1 MADSHEIY
9 NLGRLCEGA
18 FHDLLSDRSLASFP
32 IVDVLYQHFQQWA
45 SYLGVFA
52 EESISLD
59 SRLRTSDSL
68 RTLVL
73 QLLEITKRNL
83 IRTMAIENE
92 KTGSK
97 SPASLIESMDRR
109 TSENVSS
116 PLVETLQ
123 ALEAALDSLHRL
135 GVAMR
140 QTSSSNLTQRIV
152 AFIDKEDDGDLQDL
166 ICFRLKHK
174 LMASARNQG
183 KDTGPPLSLCK
194 QLAVS
199 ISFRYFRIRRHVDED
214 LKLYACISEQCL
226 EPPQLFSRF
235 DDWCRHMDQVHS
247 PRWAETVHGI
257 PFWCCDTNHEVLNF
271 DDEAAFDRHVMEQH
285 PEYDTQSDITLLKE
299 WCRIRRDR
307 PPYTC
312 PICGCV
318 PREIALIAPWLVEE
332 DSFNELPKRKAKR
345 PVQIRGDLDADFRRK
360 LSLHVACHIKE
371 LGFMSIIYLDDGSDD
386 GSGAGQRPST
396 LLDEEWGF
404 PPSPSDLQDLDPDF
418 EGYNESFIPKP
429 LDENI
434 FELDW
439 ARVMTLRPS
448 EPIKPPDQIPSENE
462 DSLQEKPAE
471 NALDF
476 PSKSVE
482 DAKQSSHSRRK
493 GKGRKHQI
501 WSAWGEWIWSKTY
514 SRYYR
519 QRQDNL
525 GNIETAWGP
534 EEPDVRGEHGEPD
547 EVHSDQPSTLRSDD
561 EGDTAT
567 YEGYASVAEHP
578 HIAGPPNK
586 DPEILDPIGSVLDE
600 DFELMYDSVDAD
612 WEQRTFRKRRRPG
625 PEVQEGKAEGR

>member
-83 IRTMAIENE
+83 IRSQSRVSTICFGNEVRCQRCRSELTIFIAMAIENE
-92 KTGSK
+92 KTGSE

-199 ISFRYFRIRRHVDED
+199 ISFRYFRIRYLRSHAEKLSTPRHDDAATVR
-214 LKLYACISEQCL
+214 LKGGPTPVPKSLNDRLILPTQGEGRCVIPFRVSPRLNRLGPPSISEPTMPDSRLALRKYRDTDPARTAGSTISVPLQDVRYP
-226 EPPQLFSRF
+226 EPPKIEPS
-235 DDWCRHMDQVHS
+235 
-247 PRWAETVHGI
+247 
-257 PFWCCDTNHEVLNF
+257 
-271 DDEAAFDRHVMEQH
+271 
-285 PEYDTQSDITLLKE
+285 
-299 WCRIRRDR
+299 
-307 PPYTC
+307 
-312 PICGCV
+312 
-318 PREIALIAPWLVEE
+318 
-332 DSFNELPKRKAKR
+332 AK
-345 PVQIRGDLDADFRRK
+345 V
-360 LSLHVACHIKE
+360 VACPYCTH
-371 LGFMSIIYLDDGSDD
+371 
-386 GSGAGQRPST
+386 
-396 LLDEEWGF
+396 
-404 PPSPSDLQDLDPDF
+404 
-418 EGYNESFIPKP
+418 
-429 LDENI
+429 
-434 FELDW
+434 
-439 ARVMTLRPS
+439 
-448 EPIKPPDQIPSENE
+448 
-462 DSLQEKPAE
+462 
-471 NALDF
+471 
-476 PSKSVE
+476 
-482 DAKQSSHSRRK
+482 
-493 GKGRKHQI
+493 
-501 WSAWGEWIWSKTY
+501 
-514 SRYYR
+514 
-519 QRQDNL
+519 
-525 GNIETAWGP
+525 
-534 EEPDVRGEHGEPD
+534 
-547 EVHSDQPSTLRSDD
+547 
-561 EGDTAT
+561 
-567 YEGYASVAEHP
+567 
-578 HIAGPPNK
+578 
-586 DPEILDPIGSVLDE
+586 PIGEKIVKDKRL
-600 DFELMYDSVDAD
+600 
-612 WEQRTFRKRRRPG
+612 WEY
-625 PEVQEGKAEGR
+625 

>member
-1 MADSHEIY
+1 M
-9 NLGRLCEGA
+9 
-18 FHDLLSDRSLASFP
+18 
-32 IVDVLYQHFQQWA
+32 
-45 SYLGVFA
+45 
-52 EESISLD
+52 
-59 SRLRTSDSL
+59 
-68 RTLVL
+68 
-73 QLLEITKRNL
+73 
-83 IRTMAIENE
+83 
-92 KTGSK
+92 
-97 SPASLIESMDRR
+97 
-109 TSENVSS
+109 
-116 PLVETLQ
+116 
-123 ALEAALDSLHRL
+123 
-135 GVAMR
+135 
-140 QTSSSNLTQRIV
+140 
-152 AFIDKEDDGDLQDL
+152 
-166 ICFRLKHK
+166 
-174 LMASARNQG
+174 
-183 KDTGPPLSLCK
+183 
-194 QLAVS
+194 
-199 ISFRYFRIRRHVDED
+199 
-214 LKLYACISEQCL
+214 

-235 DDWCRHMDQVHS
+235 DDWYRHMDQVHS

-285 PEYDTQSDITLLKE
+285 PEYDTQSDVTLLKE
-299 WCRIRRDR
+299 WCQIRRDR

-332 DSFNELPKRKAKR
+332 DSFNELTKRKAKR

-396 LLDEEWGF
+396 LLDEEWVF
-404 PPSPSDLQDLDPDF
+404 PPSPSDLQHLDPDF

-439 ARVMTLRPS
+439 ARVMSLRPS

-519 QRQDNL
+519 QRQDDL
-525 GNIETAWGP
+525 GRFIDQTA
-534 EEPDVRGEHGEPD
+534 RI
-547 EVHSDQPSTLRSDD
+547 SISYL
-561 EGDTAT
+561 
-567 YEGYASVAEHP
+567 Y
-578 HIAGPPNK
+578 
-586 DPEILDPIGSVLDE
+586 
-600 DFELMYDSVDAD
+600 
-612 WEQRTFRKRRRPG
+612 
-625 PEVQEGKAEGR
+625 